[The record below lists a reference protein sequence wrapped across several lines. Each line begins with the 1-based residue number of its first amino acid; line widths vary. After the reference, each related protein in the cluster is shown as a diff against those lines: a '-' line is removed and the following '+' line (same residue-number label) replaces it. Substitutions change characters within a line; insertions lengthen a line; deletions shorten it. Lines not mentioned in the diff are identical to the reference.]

1 MWKFYMRLQ
10 KCYLIGHYLPRGVFK
25 TSHRNGI
32 EFNNKTLRAKYVFVQ
47 YIAGSEN
54 RDDMPVENEIYSTV
68 IQKLITEIT

>member
-1 MWKFYMRLQ
+1 M
-10 KCYLIGHYLPRGVFK
+10 IGHYLPRGVLEEV
-25 TSHRNGI
+25 SSRI

-54 RDDMPVENEIYSTV
+54 RDDMSVENEIYSTV